1 MDRTALTLGPFTV
14 TPYLVDHSAFDAYA
28 LLVEGGGRRL
38 LCSGDL
44 RTHGRKAAVFE
55 RLVREPPAAVDVLL
69 LEGTNIREAPA
80 PPRHSERYV
89 EERCVEL
96 FNSTPGMVLTA
107 YSAQNID
114 RLVTL
119 FRTAKR
125 TGRTLVLDLYAA
137 TIAVATGRDTIPQT
151 D

>member
-1 MDRTALTLGPFTV
+1 
-14 TPYLVDHSAFDAYA
+14 
-28 LLVEGGGRRL
+28 
-38 LCSGDL
+38 
-44 RTHGRKAAVFE
+44 
-55 RLVREPPAAVDVLL
+55 
-69 LEGTNIREAPA
+69 
-80 PPRHSERYV
+80 
-89 EERCVEL
+89 
-96 FNSTPGMVLTA
+96 MVLTA

-119 FRTAKR
+119 FRAAKR